1 MPKPRADLQYVQH
14 RIDAAIRDGR
24 ASAVPI
30 YPLNSEWSEL
40 GRWPSTTLN
49 LESIRLRMPP
59 LYVNTRAKY
68 EAEFE
73 RPWDNRSTIRP
84 CLLNSRFVAV
94 TNRSSDYDYLL
105 QATRE
110 ERRAVG
116 VIETPRGL
124 KRRIYEIVTDLS
136 HGLRQPVHIRAQY
149 EEEKAKLQ
157 TIRLEIRERLRRQG
171 SGFLNLTDQEQET
184 ADLTAA
190 QIGHRL
196 VEIDRILID
205 RVVREMSLRSYAQRS
220 NLELFF
226 LAQSL
231 ANFTGSLGRM
241 PKFKPDSIADYLKRF
256 VSDLSMFGSREV
268 RPYRNYAKILIKR
281 IMSDISQMD
290 QIEMVRLL
298 EKAVGHLIRAAN
310 IMSGWADGLSED
322 EKTIENLVT
331 AVGDPQNQQL

>member
-1 MPKPRADLQYVQH
+1 MPKPREDLQYVQY

-24 ASAVPI
+24 ATAVPI

-40 GRWPSTTLN
+40 GRWPSTALN

-59 LYVNTRAKY
+59 LYADSRAKY
-68 EAEFE
+68 EARFE
-73 RPWDNRSTIRP
+73 RPWDNRSTIKP
-84 CLLNSRFVAV
+84 CVLNSRFVAV

-105 QATRE
+105 QATLE

-116 VIETPRGL
+116 VIETARGL

-136 HGLRQPVHIRAQY
+136 HGLRQPVHIRVQY
-149 EEEKAKLQ
+149 EEERAKLQ

-171 SGFLNLTDQEQET
+171 SGFLNLTAQEQET

-190 QIGHRL
+190 QISYRL
-196 VEIDRILID
+196 VEIDRILAD

-241 PKFKPDSIADYLKRF
+241 PRFNSPAVAGYLRRF
-256 VSDLSMFGSREV
+256 VSDLAMFGSREV
-268 RPYRNYAKILIKR
+268 RPYRNYAKNLIKR
-281 IMSDISQMD
+281 VLDDILWLERLE
-290 QIEMVRLL
+290 ITRLL
-298 EKAVGHLIRAAN
+298 EKAVEHLIRAAN
-310 IMSGWADGLSED
+310 IMSGWADNLKQD
-322 EKTIENLVT
+322 EKTIANLVT
-331 AVGDPQNQQL
+331 ASVEP